1 MFSVIIPNDDDDD
14 DDDDDDKG
22 KVFTFYGL
30 VNFSIYL
37 YFLRDYS
44 LYSRLNQ
51 NFKSYKKDQIILIYY
66 I

>member
-1 MFSVIIPNDDDDD
+1 MFSVIILNDD

-30 VNFSIYL
+30 VNFSIYP
-37 YFLRDYS
+37 YFFRDYS
-44 LYSRLNQ
+44 LYSRSNQ
-51 NFKSYKKDQIILIYY
+51 NFKLYKKDQIILIYY

>member
-1 MFSVIIPNDDDDD
+1 MFSVIIPDDDDNDDDDD
-14 DDDDDDKG
+14 DDG

-37 YFLRDYS
+37 YFFRDYS
-44 LYSRLNQ
+44 LYSRSNQ